1 VFVEQFASWRIEE
14 FGTSLELAPKSLEAY
29 NRDVHQFARWVA
41 RSGATGPADVD
52 LSMLRRYLAYLRTV
66 GRAPRTMSRAAASL
80 RRYFAWAESNALVET
95 DPSLALRAPSGG
107 SRLPRVLK
115 ADELHQILEEPA
127 PVPAGDATPPERE
140 LRDRTIMEVLYG
152 SGLRVSELCALKIGD
167 IELGR
172 ARLTVWG
179 KGSKQ
184 RVVPLSLPSV
194 ELLDDWLGWG
204 RARHMES
211 VSGSDPFPADAGD
224 PGREP
229 SPAGT
234 RGYNDPSGLGN
245 DEWVF
250 HNQRGNPLTPRDV
263 RRILDRR
270 SPVPTHPH
278 ALRHSFAT
286 HLLDGGADLRVVQ
299 ELLGH
304 SDLSTTQI
312 YTHVSRERL
321 QSVYAAT
328 HPRAN

>member
-1 VFVEQFASWRIEE
+1 MFVEQGASWRIED
-14 FGTSLELAPKSLEAY
+14 FGASLELAPKSLEAY
-29 NRDVHQFARWVA
+29 TRDVRQFALWAA
-41 RSGATGPADVD
+41 RGGVEDPADVD
-52 LSMLRRYLAYLRTV
+52 LSILRRYLAYLRTV
-66 GRAPRTMSRAAASL
+66 GRATRTMSRAAASL
-80 RRYFAWAESNALVET
+80 RRYFAWAESNALVDA

-127 PVPAGDATPPERE
+127 PVPDGDATPPERE

-152 SGLRVSELCALKIGD
+152 SGLRVSELCGLKIGD

-194 ELLDDWLGWG
+194 ELLDAWLRRG
-204 RARHMES
+204 RSRHMAS
-211 VSGSDPFPADAGD
+211 VSARDPLPPDHADQ
-224 PGREP
+224 GRES
-229 SPAGT
+229 SPVDAHGDDESRFT
-234 RGYNDPSGLGN
+234 N